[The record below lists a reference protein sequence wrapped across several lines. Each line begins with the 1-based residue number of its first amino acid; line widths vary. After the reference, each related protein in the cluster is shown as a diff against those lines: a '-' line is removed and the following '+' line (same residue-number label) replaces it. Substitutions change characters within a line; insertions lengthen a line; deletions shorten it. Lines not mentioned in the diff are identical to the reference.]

1 MIKLFTFS
9 VCLAIVFSCN
19 SCKDKGFNVFSIED
33 DKQLGLQLQQEI
45 AANPA
50 EYPVLSET
58 QYSAAYAHI
67 YRMRD
72 SILNSGNVEYKDDF
86 AWDVQI
92 IHDDA
97 VLNAFC
103 APGGYIYVYTGLIK
117 FLDTEDELAGVLG
130 HEIAHADR
138 RHSTQQLTKSYSIS
152 LLLQVVLGE
161 NAQLLS
167 EIAQGLVALK
177 FSRSDESEA
186 DEYSVKYLC
195 PTSYNAAGA
204 AGFFDKLIQMEQ
216 AGSTPQFLSTHPNPD
231 NRVADINAHKTEL
244 GCAGTETFDARYQQ
258 LKSSLP

>member
-1 MIKLFTFS
+1 MKSFLFILS
-9 VCLAIVFSCN
+9 VSILFGCN
-19 SCKDKGFNVFSIED
+19 GCKDKGFNIFSIED

-45 AANPA
+45 AANPSD
-50 EYPVLSET
+50 YPVLDET

-72 SILNSGNVEYKDDF
+72 SILNSGNVEHKDDF
-86 AWDVQI
+86 TWEVKI
-92 IHDDA
+92 IHDDS

-117 FLDTEDELAGVLG
+117 FLDTEDELVGVLG

-195 PTSYNAAGA
+195 PSAYNAAGA
-204 AGFFDKLIQMEQ
+204 AGFFAKLIALEQ
-216 AGSTPQFLSTHPNPD
+216 AGNTPQFLSTHPNPD
-231 NRVADINAHKTEL
+231 NRVADMNAHKTAF
-244 GCAGTETFDARYQQ
+244 GCTGTETFDTRYQQ
-258 LKSSLP
+258 LKNSLP